1 MKEKIF
7 YSHYVPKGMR
17 YVLKPGVDG
26 TLVRENSK
34 INKAFDEG
42 YDRVKI
48 INIKELDPRM
58 AVEKL

>member
-1 MKEKIF
+1 
-7 YSHYVPKGMR
+7 MR